1 MLPLNVSFG
10 IYAFL
15 PMGWL
20 FMAFIILGE
29 AFLMSRY
36 LVRKKFDKKIYLSAT
51 VSNIVSGA
59 LGIITTM
66 ALNGGWWLV
75 VLFPWVSSHE
85 VDIHSRQEAL
95 ALALYYIVALILSV
109 LIELLVNHLML
120 QKQYPFKNTVRAT
133 LIANAFSYILGA
145 VLIILLCL

>member
-1 MLPLNVSFG
+1 MICSVEGVGYSAWSRIWNSIMQPLNVSFG

-36 LVRKKFDKKIYLSAT
+36 LVRKKYDKKIYLSAT

-66 ALNGGWWLV
+66 ELNGGWWLV
-75 VLFPWVSSHE
+75 VWFP
-85 VDIHSRQEAL
+85 
-95 ALALYYIVALILSV
+95 
-109 LIELLVNHLML
+109 
-120 QKQYPFKNTVRAT
+120 
-133 LIANAFSYILGA
+133 
-145 VLIILLCL
+145 

>member
-36 LVRKKFDKKIYLSAT
+36 LVRKTERRMVVGCL
-51 VSNIVSGA
+51 VS
-59 LGIITTM
+59 LGQLT
-66 ALNGGWWLV
+66 
-75 VLFPWVSSHE
+75 
-85 VDIHSRQEAL
+85 
-95 ALALYYIVALILSV
+95 
-109 LIELLVNHLML
+109 
-120 QKQYPFKNTVRAT
+120 
-133 LIANAFSYILGA
+133 
-145 VLIILLCL
+145 

>member
-29 AFLMSRY
+29 SFLMSRY
-36 LVRKKFDKKIYLSAT
+36 LVRKQFDKKIYLSAT

-66 ALNGGWWLV
+66 ALTT
-75 VLFPWVSSHE
+75 
-85 VDIHSRQEAL
+85 ISR
-95 ALALYYIVALILSV
+95 
-109 LIELLVNHLML
+109 NLMISRIMFMFGL
-120 QKQYPFKNTVRAT
+120 RTGAHKVTVT
-133 LIANAFSYILGA
+133 SY
-145 VLIILLCL
+145 

>member
-20 FMAFIILGE
+20 FMAGIILGE

-36 LVRKKFDKKIYLSAT
+36 LVRKKFDKKIYSSAT

-75 VLFPWVSSHE
+75 VWFPWVSSHE

-95 ALALYYIVALILSV
+95 ALVIYYIVALILSV
-109 LIELLVNHLML
+109 LIELFVNWLML
-120 QKQYPFKNTVRAT
+120 RKQYPPKRILRAT